1 MQVDSHKGEREELG
15 ELCVMALPARGGN
28 LGKCDV

>member
-1 MQVDSHKGEREELG
+1 MQVDSQRGSREELG
-15 ELCVMALPARGGN
+15 ELCVMALLARGGN